1 MEREGIKKSD
11 LYDWEKT
18 PTDLSTATTTTSTA
32 ALQYHSTPENKM
44 AKSDANTQSSRDKHE
59 KKHEHVLQQNKLNK
73 VEGIAS
79 YFALPLVLCSCTPK
93 LNLKYFLSLKT
104 ATSK

>member
-1 MEREGIKKSD
+1 MEREGVKEND

-32 ALQYHSTPENKM
+32 ALHYRSTPENKIP
-44 AKSDANTQSSRDKHE
+44 KSDANTQSSRDKHE
-59 KKHEHVLQQNKLNK
+59 KKKHEHVLEQNKLNK

-79 YFALPLVLCSCTPK
+79 FAR
-93 LNLKYFLSLKT
+93 
-104 ATSK
+104 